1 MPRYIAETII
11 KRIIQ
16 AIAILIIICIAIGTG
31 LGILIKS
38 FIC

>member
-1 MPRYIAETII
+1 MSKYIAEAII

-16 AIAILIIICIAIGTG
+16 AVAILIIICIAISTG

>member
-1 MPRYIAETII
+1 MYKYIAEAII

-16 AIAILIIICIAIGTG
+16 AVAILIIICIAIGTG

>member
-1 MPRYIAETII
+1 MSKYIAEAII

-16 AIAILIIICIAIGTG
+16 TVAILIIICIAIGTG

>member
-1 MPRYIAETII
+1 MSKYIAEAIT

-16 AIAILIIICIAIGTG
+16 AVAILIIICIAIGIG

>member
-1 MPRYIAETII
+1 MSKYLAGAII

>member
-1 MPRYIAETII
+1 MSKYIAEAII

-16 AIAILIIICIAIGTG
+16 AIVILIIICIAVGTG

>member
-1 MPRYIAETII
+1 MSKYIAVAII
-11 KRIIQ
+11 KRVIQ
-16 AIAILIIICIAIGTG
+16 AVAILIIICIAIGIG

>member
-1 MPRYIAETII
+1 MSKYIAEAII
-11 KRIIQ
+11 KRIVQ
-16 AIAILIIICIAIGTG
+16 VIAILIIICIAIGTG

>member
-1 MPRYIAETII
+1 MSKCIAGAII

-16 AIAILIIICIAIGTG
+16 AVAILIIICIAVGTG

>member
-1 MPRYIAETII
+1 MAKCIAEAII
-11 KRIIQ
+11 KRSIQ

>member
-1 MPRYIAETII
+1 MSKYIAEVII

>member
-1 MPRYIAETII
+1 MSKYLAGDII

-16 AIAILIIICIAIGTG
+16 VIAILIIICIAIGTG

>member
-1 MPRYIAETII
+1 MAKCIAEAII

-16 AIAILIIICIAIGTG
+16 AIAILIIICIAVGTG

>member
-1 MPRYIAETII
+1 MSEYIAEAII

-16 AIAILIIICIAIGTG
+16 AIAILIIICIAVGTG

>member
-1 MPRYIAETII
+1 MSKYIAEVII

-16 AIAILIIICIAIGTG
+16 AIAILIIICITIGTG
-31 LGILIKS
+31 LGILIES

>member
-1 MPRYIAETII
+1 MSKYIAEDII

-16 AIAILIIICIAIGTG
+16 AIAILIIICIAVGTG

>member
-1 MPRYIAETII
+1 MSKYIAGAII
-11 KRIIQ
+11 KRVIQ
-16 AIAILIIICIAIGTG
+16 AVAILIIICIAIGTG

>member
-1 MPRYIAETII
+1 MSEYIAETII

>member
-1 MPRYIAETII
+1 MSNIAEAII

>member
-1 MPRYIAETII
+1 MSKYIAEVII

-16 AIAILIIICIAIGTG
+16 AIAILIIICIAVGTG

>member
-1 MPRYIAETII
+1 MSKYIAEAII
-11 KRIIQ
+11 KRVIQ
-16 AIAILIIICIAIGTG
+16 AVAILIIICIAIGIG

>member
-1 MPRYIAETII
+1 MSKYIAEDII
-11 KRIIQ
+11 KRVIQ
-16 AIAILIIICIAIGTG
+16 AIAILIIICIAVGTG

>member
-1 MPRYIAETII
+1 MSKYIAEAII
-11 KRIIQ
+11 KRAIQ
-16 AIAILIIICIAIGTG
+16 AVAVLIIICIAIGTG

>member
-1 MPRYIAETII
+1 MSKYIAEVII

-31 LGILIKS
+31 LGILIES

>member
-1 MPRYIAETII
+1 MSEYIAEAII
-11 KRIIQ
+11 KRTIQ

>member
-1 MPRYIAETII
+1 MSKYIAEAII
-11 KRIIQ
+11 KRVIQ
-16 AIAILIIICIAIGTG
+16 AVAILIIMCIAVGTG